1 VALTAYSTDLT
12 APSRGL
18 AAALRQS
25 LARNEFFAGLYILG
39 CANGLLG
46 RILLS
51 LGRDGWSG
59 LLEVDVSVIVLFAC
73 FAGIS
78 TLLEERRDEIRFA
91 DLAVGAVFLILVILP
106 IFALSWL
113 AVTGLSLYILVFAND
128 RSARRRGA
136 LILLALT
143 VPMLW
148 SRLLFQFFAGPILEI
163 DASLAALLLGS
174 ERIGNVVGFGD
185 GSGYMVI
192 MPACSFVANTSLAFL
207 CWVSIT
213 QWAEH
218 QWSPMDILWSLLA
231 CASVIAVNAAR
242 IALTGLSQSYYET
255 IHSPLGGMVGG
266 AIILG
271 LTVGISVLSAR
282 RDLFSRA

>member
-18 AAALRQS
+18 AAALRHS
-25 LARNEFFAGLYILG
+25 ISRGEFFAGVYILA

-51 LGRDGWSG
+51 LNRDGWTG

-78 TLLEERRDEIRFA
+78 LMLEENRDEIRPS
-91 DLAVGAVFLILVILP
+91 DLAVGGIFLILVILP

-163 DASLAALLLGS
+163 DASLAALLLGT
-174 ERIGNVVGFGD
+174 ERIGNVVAFGD
-185 GSGYMVI
+185 GSGHLVVA
-192 MPACSFVANTSLAFL
+192 PACSFLANTSLAFL
-207 CWVSIT
+207 CWVSVT
-213 QWAEH
+213 QWAKHE
-218 QWSPMDILWSLLA
+218 WSPMDILWSLLV
-231 CASVIAVNAAR
+231 CTSVIAVNVAR
-242 IALTGLSQSYYET
+242 ITLTGWSRDHYEA
-255 IHSPLGGMVGG
+255 IHGPLGSMVLG

-271 LTVGISVLSAR
+271 LAVGISVLSAR
-282 RDLFSRA
+282 RELFSRA

>member
-1 VALTAYSTDLT
+1 MALTATSELIR
-12 APSRGL
+12 PSRGL
-18 AAALRQS
+18 IAALRHS
-25 LARNEFFAGLYILG
+25 ISRNEFFAGLYILG

-46 RILLS
+46 RIILALNS
-51 LGRDGWSG
+51 EGWAG
-59 LLEVDVSVIVLFAC
+59 LLAVDVSVIVLFAC

-78 TLLEERRDEIRFA
+78 LTLEENRDEVRPS
-91 DLAVGAVFLILVILP
+91 DVAVDGIFLILVILP
-106 IFALSWL
+106 VFALSWL
-113 AVTGLSLYILVFAND
+113 AITGLSLYILLFASGS
-128 RSARRRGA
+128 SALRRGA
-136 LILLALT
+136 LIMLALT

-174 ERIGNVVGFGD
+174 ERVGNVVGFGD

-231 CASVIAVNAAR
+231 CASVIAVNVAR

-282 RDLFSRA
+282 RELFSRA

>member
-1 VALTAYSTDLT
+1 MI
-12 APSRGL
+12 
-18 AAALRQS
+18 AALRHS
-25 LARNEFFAGLYILG
+25 ISRDEFFAGLYILG

-46 RILLS
+46 RIILTLN
-51 LGRDGWSG
+51 RDGWTG
-59 LLEVDVSVIVLFAC
+59 LLDVDVSVIVLFAC

-78 TLLEERRDEIRFA
+78 LMLQENRDEIRPS
-91 DLAVGAVFLILVILP
+91 DLAVGGIFLILVILP
-106 IFALSWL
+106 VFALSWI
-113 AVTGLSLYILVFAND
+113 AITGLSLYILLFASGS
-128 RSARRRGA
+128 SALRRGA

-174 ERIGNVVGFGD
+174 ERVGNVVGFGD

-231 CASVIAVNAAR
+231 CASVIAVNVAR
-242 IALTGLSQSYYET
+242 IAITGLSRGHYDA
-255 IHSPLGGMVGG
+255 IHGHPLGNIVLS

-271 LTVGISVLSAR
+271 LTIGISVLSAR
-282 RDLFSRA
+282 RELFSRA